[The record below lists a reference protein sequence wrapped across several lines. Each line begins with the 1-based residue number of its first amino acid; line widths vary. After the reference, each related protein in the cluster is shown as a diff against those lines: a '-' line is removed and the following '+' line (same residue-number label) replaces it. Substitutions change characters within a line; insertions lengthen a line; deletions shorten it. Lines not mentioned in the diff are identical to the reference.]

1 MIDDPEILARK
12 SAYLDTLRGMYKRDR
27 LIGFCT
33 ILVGVAL
40 VMWARLD
47 PGAPP
52 PIIWLGLGVLAGG
65 WVLFTSVVV
74 RRSRWARANPFNP
87 NA

>member
-1 MIDDPEILARK
+1 MIDDPEVLARK

-33 ILVGVAL
+33 ILIGAAL
-40 VMWARLD
+40 LMWARLD
-47 PGAPP
+47 RAAPSL
-52 PIIWLGLGVLAGG
+52 IVWLGLGVIAGG